1 MNSEEEEEEEDD
13 ETVSAG
19 AVSSVAGKRGGR
31 KRGEDYEGVSRSG
44 GEWSEGSSGT
54 VDLSLPDSFDDTL
67 DFVAIAAGGGRGR
80 VGGGGSGSGSVAT
93 GVAAGITAGITTGTV
108 GVVTSLSTKTELVS
122 HVHHL
127 ESLLKKNEMLHRE
140 ELGECKERAR
150 REREER
156 AREAREHEKEIRLME
171 QSEGHGE
178 EVRQSTRQRKAPQ
191 RWGFLIDL
199 PTTPT
204 RTHLRGKTSV
214 QRTISPSN
222 AKKGNKT
229 KKKVRKTESKNKKV
243 PISRPRGHAVDFLR
257 DLCRSIS
264 VSFCRQAMRLIVF
277 CLWMRFLFFCLDE
290 LIRHNK

>member
-1 MNSEEEEEEEDD
+1 
-13 ETVSAG
+13 
-19 AVSSVAGKRGGR
+19 
-31 KRGEDYEGVSRSG
+31 
-44 GEWSEGSSGT
+44 
-54 VDLSLPDSFDDTL
+54 
-67 DFVAIAAGGGRGR
+67 
-80 VGGGGSGSGSVAT
+80 
-93 GVAAGITAGITTGTV
+93 
-108 GVVTSLSTKTELVS
+108 
-122 HVHHL
+122 VHHL

-204 RTHLRGKTSV
+204 RTHLRRKTSV